1 MYNPK
6 ATAAMQWN
14 VEGDVYRAVL
24 ALDYPWFRMG
34 VVHGLVHDAV
44 RRSVNRGVSSAVE
57 LAAYRSFD
65 HRALQDFLQETKSSW
80 KGRG

>member
-34 VVHGLVHDAV
+34 VVHEAV

-65 HRALQDFLQETKSSW
+65 HRALQDFLQERKSSW
-80 KGRG
+80 EGRG